1 MFRFLLILLFL
12 FSCSNSNEVDTN
24 LIPEDKSKI
33 FINKDINPQEFSEQ
47 AKAHTINWMKLN
59 ELSKLIDELKLGD
72 FSSFKE
78 KDDYLNNFF
87 ADLLKSIPKEL
98 KQKNIT
104 SRLLVIENS
113 ILNFKSKLSSSNS
126 SINLNQHKIKIINAY
141 YNFIYIINKS
151 VEKES
156 QLID

>member
-1 MFRFLLILLFL
+1 MFRVLLILLFL

-156 QLID
+156 QLIY

>member
-1 MFRFLLILLFL
+1 MFRVLLILLFL

-87 ADLLKSIPKEL
+87 ADLLKSVPKEL

>member
-1 MFRFLLILLFL
+1 MFRVLLILLFL

>member
-1 MFRFLLILLFL
+1 MFL

>member
-1 MFRFLLILLFL
+1 MFRVLLILLFL

-72 FSSFKE
+72 F
-78 KDDYLNNFF
+78 
-87 ADLLKSIPKEL
+87 
-98 KQKNIT
+98 
-104 SRLLVIENS
+104 
-113 ILNFKSKLSSSNS
+113 
-126 SINLNQHKIKIINAY
+126 
-141 YNFIYIINKS
+141 
-151 VEKES
+151 
-156 QLID
+156 

>member
-1 MFRFLLILLFL
+1 
-12 FSCSNSNEVDTN
+12 
-24 LIPEDKSKI
+24 
-33 FINKDINPQEFSEQ
+33 
-47 AKAHTINWMKLN
+47 MKLN

>member
-1 MFRFLLILLFL
+1 MFRVLLILLFL
-12 FSCSNSNEVDTN
+12 FSCSNSNKVDTN

-104 SRLLVIENS
+104 STLLVIENS

>member
-1 MFRFLLILLFL
+1 MFRVLLILLFL

-141 YNFIYIINKS
+141 YNFVYIINKS

>member
-1 MFRFLLILLFL
+1 MFRVLLILLFL

-87 ADLLKSIPKEL
+87 VDLLKSIPKEL

>member
-1 MFRFLLILLFL
+1 MFRVLLILLFL
-12 FSCSNSNEVDTN
+12 FSCSNSNKVDTN

>member
-1 MFRFLLILLFL
+1 MFRVLLILLFL

-113 ILNFKSKLSSSNS
+113 ILNFKSKLTSSNS

>member
-1 MFRFLLILLFL
+1 MFRVLLILLFL

-59 ELSKLIDELKLGD
+59 ELSRFIDELKLGD